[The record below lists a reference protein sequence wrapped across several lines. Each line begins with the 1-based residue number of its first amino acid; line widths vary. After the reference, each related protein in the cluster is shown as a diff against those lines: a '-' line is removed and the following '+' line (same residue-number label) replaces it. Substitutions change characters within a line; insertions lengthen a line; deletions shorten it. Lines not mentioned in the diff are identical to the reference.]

1 MWTDSNRDAW
11 LCKSNFSLI
20 FKIRNIQAWL
30 DAEMRKATLDGIAI
44 KSKMEDRDEISE
56 DEVAL

>member
-20 FKIRNIQAWL
+20 FKVRNIQACVGCK
-30 DAEMRKATLDGIAI
+30 DAEGNSRRRCHQVKNGG
-44 KSKMEDRDEISE
+44 
-56 DEVAL
+56 